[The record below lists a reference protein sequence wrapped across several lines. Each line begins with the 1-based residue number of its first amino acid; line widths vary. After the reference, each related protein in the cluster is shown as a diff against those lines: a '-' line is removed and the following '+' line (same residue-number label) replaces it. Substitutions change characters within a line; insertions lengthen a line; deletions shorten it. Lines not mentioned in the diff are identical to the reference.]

1 MSRPNIVIVGG
12 GFAGFWAAAAARR
25 VGGDDLD
32 ITLVSSGPTLQ
43 IRPRLY
49 ESGPAMMG
57 VELAPLLSTLNVSFV
72 VDTAA
77 SLDVTR
83 RFVMLDHSPALAYE
97 RLVVAVGSVMRR
109 PPIDGIENAFSI
121 DTQAE
126 AVTFETHLDV
136 LAAGQRSR
144 PITVAVIG
152 AGFTGIEL
160 GLELRDRIGA
170 IDRRAGEEMRIV
182 LIDRNDTVGCD
193 LGPNP
198 KPAID
203 AALIEARIETRLS
216 ATIVRVSASSV
227 TFNDGTVLET
237 NAIVMATGLQASPF
251 VEQVPG
257 QRDQLGRL
265 IVDRSLRAPD
275 APDVFVTGD
284 AAAAD
289 TGDGHLA
296 LQSCQ
301 HALQLGRF
309 AGENAA
315 RDLFGLATI
324 DYSQS
329 RYVTCLDL
337 GRSGAVLTTGWDR
350 NVVMSGRD
358 AKVVKQRINTEII
371 YPPVNAD
378 RATLLQLS
386 AIDQG

>member
-1 MSRPNIVIVGG
+1 MNRPNIVIVGG
-12 GFAGFWAAAAARR
+12 GLAGFWAAAAARR

-49 ESGPAMMG
+49 EAGPATTG
-57 VELAPLLSTLNVSFV
+57 VELAQLLATLDVSFV

-77 SLDVTR
+77 SLDITR
-83 RFVMLDHSPALAYE
+83 RFVMLDHSPALAYG

-109 PPIDGIENAFSI
+109 PPINGIEHAFSI

-126 AVTFETHLDV
+126 AVTFETHLIT
-136 LAAGQRSR
+136 LATQQRSL
-144 PITVAVIG
+144 PITIAVIG

-160 GLELRDRIGA
+160 ALELRDRIGA
-170 IDRRAGEEMRIV
+170 TNTRAGEEMRIV
-182 LIDRNDTVGCD
+182 LIERNNTVGAD

-216 ATIVRVSASSV
+216 ATIVKLSASSV
-227 TFNDGTVLET
+227 IFDDGTVFET
-237 NAIVMATGLQASPF
+237 DAIVLATGLQASPF

-257 QRDQLGRL
+257 QRDQLGRV
-265 IVDRSLRAPD
+265 IVDGSLRAPD
-275 APDVFVTGD
+275 APDVFATGD

-315 RDLFGLATI
+315 RDLLGLATI

-337 GRSGAVLTTGWDR
+337 GRSGAVFD
-350 NVVMSGRD
+350 V
-358 AKVVKQRINTEII
+358 A
-371 YPPVNAD
+371 P
-378 RATLLQLS
+378 LS
-386 AIDQG
+386 WTPNYGT